1 MNPNLCFE
9 YQQLMLRHDQKNKAL
24 LAEEKKFETRIK
36 QLKNKEVKQ
45 DEKKEK
51 KLNMVFENS
60 NNKSKTVSQ
69 NQSQNENNNKSLF
82 KILNIVA
89 KHKKQPAEA
98 VVFEPAEAVV
108 FEPAEAVVVEPAAEA
123 VVVEPAAARINKN
136 INISKM
142 CKALSSKK

>member
-1 MNPNLCFE
+1 
-9 YQQLMLRHDQKNKAL
+9 MLRHDQKNKAL

-36 QLKNKEVKQ
+36 QLKNKDVKQ

-69 NQSQNENNNKSLF
+69 KQSQNENNNKSLF

-98 VVFEPAEAVV
+98 VV
-108 FEPAEAVVVEPAAEA
+108 VEPAAEA
-123 VVVEPAAARINKN
+123 VVVEPASARINKN

>member
-1 MNPNLCFE
+1 
-9 YQQLMLRHDQKNKAL
+9 MLRHDQKNKAL

-36 QLKNKEVKQ
+36 QLKHKEIKQ

-51 KLNMVFENS
+51 KLNMVFENN
-60 NNKSKTVSQ
+60 NNKSKTVSK

-98 VVFEPAEAVV
+98 VVFEPA
-108 FEPAEAVVVEPAAEA
+108 AEAVVVEPAAEA
-123 VVVEPAAARINKN
+123 VVVEPAAEAVVVESAAARINKN

>member
-1 MNPNLCFE
+1 
-9 YQQLMLRHDQKNKAL
+9 MLRHDQKNKAL

-36 QLKNKEVKQ
+36 QLKHKEIKQ

-51 KLNMVFENS
+51 KLNMVFENN
-60 NNKSKTVSQ
+60 NNKSKTVSK

-82 KILNIVA
+82 KILNIVS

-98 VVFEPAEAVV
+98 VVFEPAA
-108 FEPAEAVVVEPAAEA
+108 AAVVVEPAAEA
-123 VVVEPAAARINKN
+123 VVVEPVAVVVEPAAARINKD